1 MWTEWLTAIALVMG
15 VFFMF
20 VASLGV
26 MRLPDFYARLH
37 APTKAATL
45 GLLSLLTALAI
56 DVPETTTITKA
67 VLAMLF
73 IGATAPLG
81 AHLLGRAA
89 YRCGVRLPP
98 GTVTDEYEPV
108 VAQRESEKAPP
119 SVNEPRDG

>member
-1 MWTEWLTAIALVMG
+1 LWTEWLTDIALVIG

-26 MRLPDFYARLH
+26 LRLPDFYARLH

-45 GLLSLLTALAI
+45 GLLALLTALAI

-67 VLAMLF
+67 VVAMLF

-98 GTVTDEYEPV
+98 GTVIDEYEPV
-108 VAQRESEKAPP
+108 AAKRESEGAPP
-119 SVNEPRDG
+119 AGNEPRDE

>member
-1 MWTEWLTAIALVMG
+1 MWTELLVDLALGIG

-20 VASLGV
+20 IASLGV
-26 MRLPDFYARLH
+26 LRLPNFYARLH

-89 YRCGVRLPP
+89 YRSFVRLPAA
-98 GTVTDEYEPV
+98 TLIDEYEPV
-108 VAQRESEKAPP
+108 AVKRERAPP
-119 SVNEPRDG
+119 AAIDPRDE

>member
-1 MWTEWLTAIALVMG
+1 MLRLT
-15 VFFMF
+15 
-20 VASLGV
+20 
-26 MRLPDFYARLH
+26 DFYERLH

-45 GLLSLLTALAI
+45 GRLSLLTALAI

-73 IGATAPLG
+73 IGASAPLG

-98 GTVTDEYEPV
+98 VSVVDEYEPV
-108 VAQRESEKAPP
+108 AS
-119 SVNEPRDG
+119 